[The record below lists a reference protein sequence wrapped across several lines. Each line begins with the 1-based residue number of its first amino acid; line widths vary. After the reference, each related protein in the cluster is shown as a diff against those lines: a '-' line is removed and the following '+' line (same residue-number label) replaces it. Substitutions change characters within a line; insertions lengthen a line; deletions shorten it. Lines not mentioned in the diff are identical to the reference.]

1 LAKLQLGLSAQ
12 KETSMR
18 CGKPA
23 VLALFGTSVLFLLA
37 AASAQQVRF
46 FPNFNPA
53 TSPTSALQLNG
64 SQLTSFNGNSVLRL
78 TPGVAVPH
86 SESSTTFFKVLQ
98 PVNAGFTSWFQ
109 FQIHNAT
116 CCNPSDGLAFVV
128 QNAAT
133 TDASYGAVGKGATAR
148 GVSNGGLGY
157 AGIPNSVAIE
167 FDTHFDS
174 WDYTGA
180 SNHAAVQ
187 GCGTKTNGPVHDPNN
202 TYTIYHNT
210 NVKTCLVNSSLTSN
224 VPTLGVTCG
233 QTSCADGAVHD
244 VVVEYAPV
252 NNVWT
257 LQVWVDP
264 PYIAGTHTPI
274 PGTLPA
280 INIAYNIDST
290 QNAATGLSLAT
301 DSNGNKTSAFVGF
314 TGSQSN
320 AGQQQ
325 EDIIAWEFTPHT
337 PVSVTQVIQPG
348 CLVTDPACVP
358 TTFTYGGH
366 VMKVYYFQ
374 GFTNPNGLTM
384 TVTATPTSRSQFY
397 LTRLKGTQFGNEQ
410 CLVYLGTGGNC
421 IVYSIKC
428 SGDPSIFPDGCPT
441 NVPNPPP
448 ATCNSGDPGCIVFS
462 SAYYSADPVNQHTAD
477 FLSTDPIGSNNW
489 QSIFLQ
495 YLPNFIDSGTLGGK
509 NTGSDFV
516 ATFCVGAGC
525 PLR

>member
-1 LAKLQLGLSAQ
+1 MKS
-12 KETSMR
+12 
-18 CGKPA
+18 GKA
-23 VLALFGTSVLFLLA
+23 VIRALFGTSIVFLLA
-37 AASAQQVRF
+37 AASAQQARF
-46 FPNFNPA
+46 FPDFNPA
-53 TSPTSALQLNG
+53 TSPVGSLQLNG
-64 SQLTSFNGNSVLRL
+64 SHLTAFNGKNVLRL
-78 TPGVAVPH
+78 TPGPSTPH
-86 SESSTTFFKVLQ
+86 SESSTTWFKLQQ

-128 QNAAT
+128 QNAPS
-133 TDASYGAVGKGATAR
+133 TDATYGATGKGVTAR

-157 AGIPNSVAIE
+157 AGIRNSVAIE

-187 GCGTKTNGPVHDPNN
+187 GCGASTNGPVHDPNN
-202 TYTIYHNT
+202 TYTIYHNH
-210 NVKTCLVNSSLTSN
+210 NVKTCLVASSLTSN
-224 VPTLGVTCG
+224 IPTLGVTCG
-233 QTSCADGAVHD
+233 STSCADGSVHD

-252 NNVWT
+252 GGVWM

-264 PYIAGTHTPI
+264 PYITGTHTPV
-274 PGTLPA
+274 PGTVPA
-280 INIAYNIDST
+280 INIQYNIDAT
-290 QNAATGLSLAT
+290 QNSATGLNLAT
-301 DSNGNKTSAFVGF
+301 DSSGKQTSAFVGF

-320 AGQQQ
+320 LGQQQ

-337 PVSVTQVIQPG
+337 SVSVTQVIQPG
-348 CLVTDPACVP
+348 CDHTDPTCVP

-366 VMKVYYFQ
+366 VMKVFYFP
-374 GFTNPNGLTM
+374 GFTNPNGITM
-384 TVTATPTSRSQFY
+384 TVTATPTSRSTFY
-397 LTRLKGTQFGNEQ
+397 QKRLVGTPFINEQ

-428 SGDPSIFPDGCPT
+428 TGGNPNDPDGCPT
-441 NVPNPPP
+441 SVT
-448 ATCNSGDPGCIVFS
+448 TCNQPGDPGCIVFNES
-462 SAYYSADPVNQHTAD
+462 YYTSDPVTANTAD
-477 FLSTDPIGSNNW
+477 FLSEDPIGQNNW

-495 YLPNFIDSGTLGGK
+495 FLPNYIDSGTLGGK
-509 NTGSDFV
+509 NSGSDFV